1 MTDIADIENKTMEYI
16 RGCYFI
22 WLERRDVPL
31 DTSPRTPGEEFIIG
45 HHIRKIKNLKSWFS
59 SNGLSI
65 PNYSEGR
72 YPDAEYVQEIAR
84 KLK

>member
-1 MTDIADIENKTMEYI
+1 MNDADIERKTLEFA
-16 RGCYFI
+16 RRCYFI
-22 WLERRDVPL
+22 LLERSDVSL
-31 DTSPRTPGEEFIIG
+31 DTPPRTTGEEFIIG

-72 YPDAEYVQEIAR
+72 YPDAECVQEITR